1 MIIKRLTLFR
11 EFIGT
16 FARYAMY
23 IREVIGSMVALIVL
37 AGFTISKVEGLKL
50 GDSIYFAFITALSV
64 GYGDI
69 SPKTNLGKLVS
80 VGIGLMGILFV
91 GITAAIA
98 TRALADTVK
107 QHTEAKKSHRHS
119 IK

>member
-1 MIIKRLTLFR
+1 MPKRFKIFR

-16 FARYAMY
+16 FLHHASC
-23 IREVIGSMVALIVL
+23 IREVIGTLVLLIVV
-37 AGFTISKVEGLKL
+37 AGVAFSKAE
-50 GDSIYFAFITALSV
+50 SIRLSDGVYFAFITALSV

-69 SPKTNLGKLVS
+69 SPRTTIGRIVS

-98 TRALADTVK
+98 TRALA
-107 QHTEAKKSHRHS
+107 HTAKRHS
-119 IK
+119 REGNN